1 MSVQPALATDETTTP
16 RWSERLG
23 DFTPAAAPAAA
34 AWMAEPG
41 LLTERLRSCCAG
53 RPGLVVVAELE
64 APLAAADA
72 AVLRAPGNAAFVR
85 EIELTCDGRPWVF
98 AQTLIPQAT
107 LARQRWLS
115 SLGRAALGER
125 LAALPGL
132 ARGPLEFT
140 RLKAGDRLYHRALRD
155 RSEPPDGLWAR
166 RSWFAIDGDR
176 LLVQEVFLPE
186 SHA

>member
-1 MSVQPALATDETTTP
+1 MNGQLAARTEPRSAP
-16 RWSERLG
+16 RWSERLD
-23 DFTPAAAPAAA
+23 DFAPGAGPAVA
-34 AWMAEPG
+34 AWLREPG
-41 LLTERLRSCCAG
+41 LLTERLRACCDG
-53 RPGLVVVAELE
+53 MPGLVVITEAE
-64 APLAAADA
+64 APLASHDA
-72 AVLRAPGNAAFVR
+72 ALLLASGSAAFVR

-125 LAALPGL
+125 LAAVPGL
-132 ARGPLEFT
+132 ERGPLEFT
-140 RLKAGDRLYHRALRD
+140 RLIAGDRLYQRALRERRD
-155 RSEPPDGLWAR
+155 PPAALWAR

-186 SHA
+186 AHT